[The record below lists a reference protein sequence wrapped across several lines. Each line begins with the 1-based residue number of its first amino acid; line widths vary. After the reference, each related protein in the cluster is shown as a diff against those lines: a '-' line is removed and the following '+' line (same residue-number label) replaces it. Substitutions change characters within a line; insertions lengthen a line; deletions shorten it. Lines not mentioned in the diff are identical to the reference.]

1 MKTLD
6 LETNEWRMQAKS
18 LFNQHNIAIVAI
30 VVFIYNNN
38 KNNCHWFQL
47 FRRKR
52 WESQEKIMHASPQ
65 GEDLR
70 RQKIA
75 NCVLMK
81 TGDSP
86 VVKNQAGSN
95 HDGRVGHTFACNFW
109 KSFPD
114 KSVHEA
120 KYFQPLSKFYILLS
134 IPNTY
139 FHSSLMFPAAPPV
152 LYIEKSKSKSN

>member
-1 MKTLD
+1 MENAGKESFESAQHCHCCHCRVHLQQQQQKQLSLVSIVQAQTLRVPRKD
-6 LETNEWRMQAKS
+6 HACVSTRWGLKET
-18 LFNQHNIAIVAI
+18 
-30 VVFIYNNN
+30 
-38 KNNCHWFQL
+38 KNCQLCLNDDWWFT
-47 FRRKR
+47 
-52 WESQEKIMHASPQ
+52 S
-65 GEDLR
+65 GE
-70 RQKIA
+70 
-75 NCVLMK
+75 
-81 TGDSP
+81 
-86 VVKNQAGSN
+86 NQAGSN

-152 LYIEKSKSKSN
+152 LYIEKSKSKSKSN